1 MSTTTIRVTQEAQNT
16 IRELAEEYG
25 VTMQE
30 VIDKALK
37 TLRREQFF
45 AKLDEAYAALEADP
59 EAWQDWQDEIAEWD
73 VTLKDGLEDL

>member
-1 MSTTTIRVTQEAQNT
+1 MPTTTIRVTQEAQNT
-16 IRELAEEYG
+16 IRELAEDYG

-45 AKLDEAYAALEADP
+45 AKLDEEYAALEADP
-59 EAWQDWQDEIAEWD
+59 EAWQDWQEEIASWD
-73 VTLKDGLEDL
+73 VTLNDGLEDL